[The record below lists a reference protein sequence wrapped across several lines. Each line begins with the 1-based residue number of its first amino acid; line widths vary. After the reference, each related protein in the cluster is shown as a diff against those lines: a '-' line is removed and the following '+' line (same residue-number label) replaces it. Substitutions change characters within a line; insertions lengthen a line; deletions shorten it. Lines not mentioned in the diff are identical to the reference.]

1 MLYDDTSWHLIR
13 VLKYENSYQW
23 FQSYIGFYIEGMHL
37 KEAPENQCV
46 SLHFICNPLL
56 SGFKSLSSQ
65 VTALRS
71 FHGTVREFAS
81 LSQFIIV

>member
-1 MLYDDTSWHLIR
+1 MHLVSGYCTAVWDYNIKCLYDDISWHLIR

-46 SLHFICNPLL
+46 SLYYQKPSVFSL
-56 SGFKSLSSQ
+56 KVLSSQ
-65 VTALRS
+65 VNK
-71 FHGTVREFAS
+71 
-81 LSQFIIV
+81 I